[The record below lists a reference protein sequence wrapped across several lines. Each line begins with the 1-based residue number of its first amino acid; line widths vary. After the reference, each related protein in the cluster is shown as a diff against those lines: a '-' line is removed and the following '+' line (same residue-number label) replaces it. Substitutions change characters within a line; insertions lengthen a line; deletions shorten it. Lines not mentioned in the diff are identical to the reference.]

1 MKKNLQELSNEE
13 LLKEAK
19 KTKFGFGN
27 FIGLGIVMIIISI
40 TQIIDN
46 EIKPIAFLP
55 LCFLPIA
62 IMTWKS
68 HKTIEKELKS
78 RNLK

>member
-13 LLKEAK
+13 ILKEAK
-19 KTKFGFGN
+19 KTKFAFGIY
-27 FIGLGIVMIIISI
+27 IGLAIVVIFISVM
-40 TQIIDN
+40 QIIEN
-46 EIKPIAFLP
+46 EIKPITFLP

-62 IMTWKS
+62 IITWKS
-68 HKTIEKELKS
+68 HKTIEKEVKS